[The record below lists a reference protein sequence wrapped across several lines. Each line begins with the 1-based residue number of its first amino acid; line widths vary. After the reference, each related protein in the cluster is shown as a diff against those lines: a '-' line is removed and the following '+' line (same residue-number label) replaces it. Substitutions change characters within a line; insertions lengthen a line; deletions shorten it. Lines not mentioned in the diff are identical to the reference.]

1 MKTEVEVVGNQ
12 LVAGTVILNGV
23 DGSKKFLVKQ
33 NQTEFDFIMTTIE
46 ETYTSLAS
54 ILHRLKTD
62 VLVDVTNLNLVELTN
77 VQVDD
82 KKIPLYVFEIDEN
95 QEVKNIAKSFQWE
108 TPETLRK
115 VLSRGQV
122 TGVPIF
128 Q

>member
-1 MKTEVEVVGNQ
+1 MWGIN
-12 LVAGTVILNGV
+12 LFFGTVILNGV

-77 VQVDD
+77 EEVDD

-108 TPETLRK
+108 TPK
-115 VLSRGQV
+115 HYAKS
-122 TGVPIF
+122 
-128 Q
+128 